1 MQRLA
6 CRAAD
11 DGMSPGAPAARA
23 TSLPSGNA
31 AFDAAL
37 RDIGLQWVDD
47 IRRGSEQVKQLYA
60 PLLAA
65 APRGDVTVLR
75 DVAYGDHPRRR
86 LDLFRPA
93 VPRADGAV
101 VLFVHGG
108 AFVRGDMR
116 ATDEIYDNVLFWF
129 ARQGYL
135 GCNVEY
141 RLAPEA
147 HYPAGADDIAAA
159 IAWVVQHAGALGG
172 NAAKIHLIG
181 HSAGGTHVAS
191 YAFDP
196 ALGHGGRH
204 LAAIVLV
211 SARLRADNAPENP
224 NAEGVQAYFGNP
236 ANFEV
241 RSPVN
246 HVAASALPLMIAIA
260 EYENPLLDVYGIE
273 LAYRVAQARRRAP
286 RFIQMQGHNHM
297 SIVAHFNSGEEML
310 GRAIVDFF
318 ATLD

>member
-1 MQRLA
+1 MSS
-6 CRAAD
+6 RAPET
-11 DGMSPGAPAARA
+11 SA

-37 RDIGLQWVDD
+37 REIGLQWAGD
-47 IRRGSEQVKQLYA
+47 IHRGSEHVKHLYA
-60 PLLAA
+60 PVLAA

-75 DVAYGDHPRRR
+75 DVAYGDHWRQR
-86 LDLFRPA
+86 LDIFRPA

-147 HYPAGADDIAAA
+147 PYPAGADDIAAA
-159 IAWVVQHAGALGG
+159 VAWVAQHAGALGG

-196 ALGHGGRH
+196 ALGHAGRH

-211 SARLRADNAPENP
+211 SARVRADDAPENP
-224 NAEGVQAYFGNP
+224 NAAGVQAYFGDP

-246 HVAASALPLMIAIA
+246 HAAASALPLMIVVAQ
-260 EYENPLLDVYGIE
+260 YENPLLDVYGIE
-273 LAYRVAQARRRAP
+273 LAYRVAQARCRAP
-286 RFIQMQGHNHM
+286 RFVRMQGHNHM
-297 SIVAHFNSGEEML
+297 SIVAHFNSGEETL